1 MATTNFAL
9 RRYIAEIVYCGPGL
23 CGKTTT
29 LEQIESQLPGARL
42 IKEETEGE
50 RTVFFD
56 FLPITIPLPG
66 GWSLQY
72 NVKTVPGQVQYV
84 RARQMNLRDPDAI
97 VFVADS
103 HVARSNANLV
113 AMDDLRR
120 TLEANGHRFGEVP
133 MVIQYNKQDLPDI
146 LGIDELQR
154 MLNWGGWPAFGS
166 IARERKGILLP
177 LGAAMEAARERAL
190 AKLGAGSIGPG

>member
-9 RRYIAEIVYCGPGL
+9 RRYIAEIVYYGPGL

-29 LEQIESQLPGARL
+29 LEQIESRLPGARL
-42 IKEETEGE
+42 VREDTEGE

-56 FLPITIPLPG
+56 LLPITVPLPG

-84 RARQMNLRDPDAI
+84 RARHQNLRDPDAV

-103 HVARSNANLV
+103 HYKRAEANLL

-120 TLEANGHRFGEVP
+120 TLEGNGRSIRDVP
-133 MVIQYNKQDLPDI
+133 VILQYNKQDLREI
-146 LGIDELQR
+146 LGWDELQAG
-154 MLNWGGWPAFGS
+154 LNPMDWPAFAS
-166 IARERKGILLP
+166 IARERRGILQP
-177 LGAAMEAARERAL
+177 LGAAMEAAKSRAMAL
-190 AKLGAGSIGPG
+190 IDAGVR

>member
-1 MATTNFAL
+1 MASMNFAA

-42 IKEETEGE
+42 VREETEGE

-56 FLPITIPLPG
+56 LLPITVPLPG
-66 GWSLQY
+66 GWTLQF

-84 RARQMNLRDPDAI
+84 RARQQNLRDPDAI

-103 HVARSNANLV
+103 HYARAEANLV
-113 AMDDLRR
+113 ALDDLRR
-120 TLEANGHRFGEVP
+120 TLEANGRSLADVP
-133 MVIQYNKQDLPDI
+133 IVLQYNKQDLPDI
-146 LGIDELQR
+146 LAWEQMQE
-154 MLNWGGWPAFGS
+154 MLNPADWPAFGS

-177 LGAAMEAARERAL
+177 LGAALDAAKARALVRLGTGEAAA
-190 AKLGAGSIGPG
+190 

>member
-1 MATTNFAL
+1 MASTNFAA
-9 RRYIAEIVYCGPGL
+9 RRYIAEIVYYGPGL

-42 IKEETEGE
+42 VKEETEGE

-56 FLPITIPLPG
+56 LLPISVPLPN
-66 GWSLQY
+66 GWTLQF

-84 RARQMNLRDPDAI
+84 RARQQNLRDPDAV

-103 HVARSNANLV
+103 HYARAEANLV

-120 TLEANGHRFGEVP
+120 TLEANGRSIEEVP
-133 MVIQYNKQDLPDI
+133 VVLQYNKQDLREIMSWDQMQA
-146 LGIDELQR
+146 L
-154 MLNWGGWPAFGS
+154 LNPADWPAFGS
-166 IARERKGILLP
+166 IARERRGILLP
-177 LGAAMEAARERAL
+177 LGAAMEAARARAL
-190 AKLGAGSIGPG
+190 